1 MLGAGIRAVTTVA
14 ESPPARL
21 LDLSRLISRA
31 GRMPTG
37 IDRVELAY
45 LRAFLAES
53 VPLFGLIKTSLGFV
67 LLDGRGCRGLLDRF
81 DGVMRWGPVDRISRF
96 RRALAIDRQRAEADA
111 RRLSV
116 ARCLPLGLRR
126 MLAGRVP
133 QGTSYLNVGHANLSD
148 RVLEAV
154 GRALQGQIAVMIHD
168 TIPLDHPHFQ
178 RDGTVLRFQKLLRR
192 VQMKADL
199 VLCNSAQ
206 TKADVARHM
215 ALHGPVPQC
224 LVVPLGVEVLTPEP
238 QVILPV
244 GFDISRPCFIT
255 IGTLEPRKNHLF
267 LLDLWARMEAD
278 LPSEKMPQ
286 LLICGARGWKN
297 EAVFKRLDNDL
308 MMGRHIFE
316 LPGLS
321 DGQIAALLAQVQGAL
336 FPSHAEG
343 FGLPPAEVLAQGIPV
358 ICNDLEIYR
367 EILGDYP
374 VYVSVQDS
382 YLWRQEIEKLA
393 TDQMNGQ
400 ATVAGFIPPSWHDHF
415 NVVLS
420 RV

>member
-21 LDLSRLISRA
+21 LDLSRLVSRA
-31 GRMPTG
+31 DRMPTG

-45 LRAFLAES
+45 LRAFLAQS

-67 LLDGRGCRGLLDRF
+67 LLDGHGCRGLMDRF
-81 DGVMRWGPVDRISRF
+81 EGLVPWGPVDRISRF
-96 RRALAIDRQRAEADA
+96 RRAVAPDRQRAEADA

-126 MLAGRVP
+126 MLAGQLP
-133 QGTSYLNVGHANLSD
+133 QRASYVNVGHANLSD
-148 RVLEAV
+148 RVLDAV
-154 GRALQGQIAVMIHD
+154 RWALQGQVVVMIHD
-168 TIPLDHPHFQ
+168 TIPLDLPHFQ
-178 RDGTVLRFQKLLRR
+178 REGMVSRFQKKLRR

-206 TKADVARHM
+206 TEADVSRHM
-215 ALHGPVPQC
+215 APHGPVPQC
-224 LVVPLGVEVLTPEP
+224 LVVPLGVEVFTPEP
-238 QVILPV
+238 QINLPD
-244 GFDISRPCFIT
+244 GFDKNRPCFIT
-255 IGTLEPRKNHLF
+255 IGTIEPRKNHLF
-267 LLDLWARMEAD
+267 LLDLWARMKAE
-278 LPSEKMPQ
+278 LPLDKMPQ

-297 EAVFKRLDNDL
+297 EAVFKRLDNDP

-316 LPGLS
+316 MTGLT
-321 DGQIAALLAQVQGAL
+321 DGQIAALLTQARGAL

-343 FGLPPAEVLAQGIPV
+343 FGLPPAEVLAQGVPV

-374 VYVSVQDS
+374 VYASVQDS

-400 ATVAGFIPPSWHDHF
+400 VTVAGFIPTSWHDHF